1 MRKKN
6 TAYILIGLGLL
17 SLVGSAAYQSLSD
30 KQRKKLFGFKDKWLD
45 VAEEGLGETSDQ
57 VKKLTDSIAE
67 QGNQASK
74 AMADRLEEVG
84 EGSKAYKEQALD
96 ALEQKLEEVKAL
108 LKKG

>member
-1 MRKKN
+1 M
-6 TAYILIGLGLL
+6 
-17 SLVGSAAYQSLSD
+17 
-30 KQRKKLFGFKDKWLD
+30 
-45 VAEEGLGETSDQ
+45 
-57 VKKLTDSIAE
+57 TDSIAE

-96 ALEQKLEEVKAL
+96 ALDQKLEEVKAL

>member
-45 VAEEGLGETSDQ
+45 AAEEGLGETSD
-57 VKKLTDSIAE
+57 
-67 QGNQASK
+67 
-74 AMADRLEEVG
+74 
-84 EGSKAYKEQALD
+84 
-96 ALEQKLEEVKAL
+96 
-108 LKKG
+108 